1 MIISTSVALITV
13 VPDFGFQKLASERV
27 IQKRKICDHGDVD
40 PRSLKI
46 KNQPGSETNVNPRY
60 FNGRHLNVHSNF
72 CFNNV

>member
-46 KNQPGSETNVNPRY
+46 KNQPQ
-60 FNGRHLNVHSNF
+60 GRKQTLTPVISMDAI
-72 CFNNV
+72 